1 MSVMTSSIREA
12 SGRCPGALIDAI
24 RREVRRGAGWGRT
37 AELVADALRRDLP
50 DTSILT
56 ADQLRGDPSCYQTHL
71 VHAEADGSFSIA
83 VMVWLPGQQ
92 TTIHDHVTWCVTG
105 VIQGAEYE
113 EIFDTSLSVVA
124 RNRNEPGTVSGFAP
138 PGGHPPGHQLR
149 NRCGGVDARLRR
161 RHLPP
166 RLQHPQGVHP
176 SRLTG
181 PFCRGDRPGGISRR
195 RSRGRGGRLRLGAS
209 SRGLS
214 ARKPPRPSPARACGC
229 GAWPRTRRRPRPGCR
244 RR

>member
-12 SGRCPGALIDAI
+12 SGRCPSALIDAI

-56 ADQLRGDPSCYQTHL
+56 AGQLRGDPSCYQTHL

-138 PGGHPPGHQLR
+138 PGDIHRVTNSGT
-149 NRCGGVDARLRR
+149 GVAVSMHVYGADI
-161 RHLPP
+161 
-166 RLQHPQGVHP
+166 
-176 SRLTG
+176 SRLG
-181 PFCRGDRPGGISRR
+181 SSIRR
-195 RSRGRGGRLRLGAS
+195 EYTL
-209 SRGLS
+209 
-214 ARKPPRPSPARACGC
+214 PA
-229 GAWPRTRRRPRPGCR
+229 
-244 RR
+244 